1 MEGLKF
7 KYLAFSNIEKD
18 YKGISVFVDDIDI
31 ATGSINEVLSK
42 LSKLDEDGVIADY
55 DIISTNRY
63 FDLFIIRLKSG

>member
-42 LSKLDEDGVIADY
+42 LSKLDEDGLLQIMTLY
-55 DIISTNRY
+55 LQIDILIC
-63 FDLFIIRLKSG
+63 L